1 METGPLIA
9 CASLLAMVFSAVITR
24 YSASIDRLAE
34 AQSQLA
40 QRMASLEAHMEQI
53 RKDQWLV

>member
-53 RKDQWLV
+53 RKMING